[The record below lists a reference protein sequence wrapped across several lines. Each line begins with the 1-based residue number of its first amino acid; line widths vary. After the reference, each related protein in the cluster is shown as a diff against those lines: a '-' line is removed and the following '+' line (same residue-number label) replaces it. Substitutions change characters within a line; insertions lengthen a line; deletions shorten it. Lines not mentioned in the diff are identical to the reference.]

1 MDFII
6 TSEMKEYF
14 KKITSYRPVHGN
26 QTNYPNS
33 PISNLFDFYYLSILV
48 GLENNQKEYKNKKD
62 ADKDIEEDENTK
74 NSIKSDSSL
83 KLIQIPKNVQSSFYK
98 YINAI
103 YLQKEIKNQKVNT
116 KVRSEI
122 LRFIEE
128 RYPID
133 ENTNEV
139 RPSSKT
145 ITDLNAYALGGFNY
159 MKKNI
164 TQPQDLL
171 IFFKSYFK
179 LFKTN

>member
-48 GLENNQKEYKNKKD
+48 GLENNQKDYNNKKD
-62 ADKDIEEDENTK
+62 IEVDENNIQ

-164 TQPQDLL
+164 NQPQDLL
-171 IFFKSYFK
+171 IFFKGYFK
-179 LFKTN
+179 LFKN

>member
-14 KKITSYRPVHGN
+14 KKITSYRAVHGN

-33 PISNLFDFYYLSILV
+33 PISNIFDFYYLSLLV

-62 ADKDIEEDENTK
+62 TDKNIEFDENNQQ
-74 NSIKSDSSL
+74 NSNKSDSSL

-103 YLQKEIKNQKVNT
+103 YLQKEIINQKVNT

-145 ITDLNAYALGGFNY
+145 ITDLNAYALGGFN
-159 MKKNI
+159 
-164 TQPQDLL
+164 
-171 IFFKSYFK
+171 
-179 LFKTN
+179 

>member
-1 MDFII
+1 MF
-6 TSEMKEYF
+6 SK
-14 KKITSYRPVHGN
+14 
-26 QTNYPNS
+26 
-33 PISNLFDFYYLSILV
+33 NL
-48 GLENNQKEYKNKKD
+48 
-62 ADKDIEEDENTK
+62 
-74 NSIKSDSSL
+74 KSDSSL
-83 KLIQIPKNVQSSFYK
+83 RLIQIPKNVQSSFYK

-103 YLQKEIKNQKVNT
+103 YLQKKLKIKVNT

-159 MKKNI
+159 MKK
-164 TQPQDLL
+164 
-171 IFFKSYFK
+171 Y
-179 LFKTN
+179 